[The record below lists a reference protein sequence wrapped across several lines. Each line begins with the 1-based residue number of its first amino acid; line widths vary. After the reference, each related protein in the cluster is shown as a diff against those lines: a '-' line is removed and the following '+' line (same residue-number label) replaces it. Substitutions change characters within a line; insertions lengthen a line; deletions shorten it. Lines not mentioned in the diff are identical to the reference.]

1 MQKLKDDIKQKI
13 IEVGKKRFKKEG
25 YENTSMKDIAL
36 DVGISTGNI
45 YRYFLTKKHLL
56 NEILKEVEEKVSKF
70 VSDIP
75 SNYQDIDSNL
85 IFEGL
90 IELTLKLA
98 EENKDTLKVMLN
110 SETERQFTDFKEQ
123 ILDMFTNK
131 LASIVKSITD
141 KEKVDIT
148 LCNAISRAQFEGFT
162 YIVKNNVDNI
172 EDLKRNL
179 EIYKKLMLSGL
190 SEKVM
195 EVIKDEWQNSRIY
208 SKKQK

>member
-141 KEKVDIT
+141 KEKIDIT
-148 LCNAISRAQFEGFT
+148 LCNAISRAQFEGYT
-162 YIVKNNVDNI
+162 YIVRNNVDNI

-195 EVIKDEWQNSRIY
+195 EVIKDE
-208 SKKQK
+208 

>member
-36 DVGISTGNI
+36 DAGISTGNI

-56 NEILKEVEEKVSKF
+56 NEILKEVEEEVSKF

-85 IFEGL
+85 IFEEL

-98 EENKDTLKVMLN
+98 KENKDTLKVMLN

-131 LASIVKSITD
+131 LASIVKSITG

-179 EIYKKLMLSGL
+179 EIYKKLILSGL

-195 EVIKDEWQNSRIY
+195 EVIKDE
-208 SKKQK
+208 

>member
-1 MQKLKDDIKQKI
+1 MNSLLEVNVLQKLKDDIKQKI

-36 DVGISTGNI
+36 DAGISTGNI

-56 NEILKEVEEKVSKF
+56 NEILKEVEENVSNF

-75 SNYQDIDSNL
+75 SDYQDIDSNL
-85 IFEGL
+85 IFEEL

-98 EENKDTLKVMLN
+98 KENKDTLKVMLN

-131 LASIVKSITD
+131 LASIVKSITG

-195 EVIKDEWQNSRIY
+195 EVIKDE
-208 SKKQK
+208 

>member
-195 EVIKDEWQNSRIY
+195 EVIKDEW
-208 SKKQK
+208 

>member
-131 LASIVKSITD
+131 LASIVKSISD

-162 YIVKNNVDNI
+162 YIVRNNVDNI

-195 EVIKDEWQNSRIY
+195 EVIKDE
-208 SKKQK
+208 

>member
-25 YENTSMKDIAL
+25 YENTSMKDIAS
-36 DVGISTGNI
+36 DAGISTGNI

-110 SETERQFTDFKEQ
+110 SETEKQFTDFKEQ

-131 LASIVKSITD
+131 LASIVKSITG
-141 KEKVDIT
+141 KEKIDIT

-172 EDLKRNL
+172 EDLERNL

-195 EVIKDEWQNSRIY
+195 EVIKDE
-208 SKKQK
+208 

>member
-141 KEKVDIT
+141 KEKIDIT

-162 YIVKNNVDNI
+162 YIVRNNVDNI

-179 EIYKKLMLSGL
+179 EIYKKLMLSGI

-195 EVIKDEWQNSRIY
+195 EVIKDE
-208 SKKQK
+208 

>member
-56 NEILKEVEEKVSKF
+56 NEILKEVEEKVSNF

-195 EVIKDEWQNSRIY
+195 EVIKDE
-208 SKKQK
+208 

>member
-1 MQKLKDDIKQKI
+1 MQKLKEDIKQKI

-36 DVGISTGNI
+36 DAGISTGNI

-56 NEILKEVEEKVSKF
+56 NEILKEVEEKVSEF
-70 VSDIP
+70 VSNIP

-85 IFEGL
+85 IFEQL

-98 EENKDTLKVMLN
+98 SESKDTLKVMLN
-110 SETERQFTDFKEQ
+110 SESERQFTEFKEQ

-131 LASIVKSITD
+131 LISIVKSINN

-148 LCNAISRAQFEGFT
+148 LYNAISRAQFEGFT

-179 EIYKKLMLSGL
+179 EIYKKLMLNGL

-195 EVIKDEWQNSRIY
+195 EVIKDE
-208 SKKQK
+208 